1 MKERSEMKFGLFAL
15 FQALPKDSA
24 SEKLGELLAQVGAA
38 RRYGFDSILVGQ
50 HYLSS
55 PYQMLQPMPLLGRI
69 ATEAEGMRIGT
80 GITLLPLLN
89 PVAVAE
95 EAATMD
101 VICKGRFI
109 LGVGLGYREIEDR
122 AFGVKREE
130 KGQKLKE
137 ALEVIKLL
145 WGGKEVDFEGKF
157 FQLKNARIGVRPVQN
172 PRPPIWVAGNDD
184 RAVVRA
190 ANLGD
195 AWLVNPHASL
205 TTLIR
210 QVKKYRDSLTDAGKP
225 FPAEFPIV
233 RESYVARDD
242 DVALDEVRP
251 YLEAKYR
258 TYTAWGQ
265 ESAFPEKDPLTRPLG
280 ELAVDRFIIGSP
292 SRCVEDLSRFVEKL
306 GVNHVIL
313 RMSWPGMKH
322 ASVVESMRM
331 FSERVLP
338 YFRGR

>member
-1 MKERSEMKFGLFAL
+1 MEERSKMKFGLFAL
-15 FQALPKDSA
+15 FQALPKESA
-24 SEKLGELLAQVGAA
+24 REKLDELLAQVRAA
-38 RRYGFDSILVGQ
+38 KRYGFDSILVGQ
-50 HYLSS
+50 HYLST
-55 PYQMLQPMPLLGRI
+55 PYSMLQPMPLLGRI

-101 VICKGRFI
+101 VICGGRFI
-109 LGVGLGYREIEDR
+109 LAVGLGYREVEDG

-130 KGQKLKE
+130 KARKLGE

-145 WGGKEVDFEGKF
+145 WEGKEIDFRGKS
-157 FQLKNARIGVRPVQN
+157 FQLRNARIGVRPVQN
-172 PRPPIWVAGNDD
+172 PRPPIWIAGNDD

-190 ANLGD
+190 ARLGD

-205 TTLIR
+205 TTLIK
-210 QVKKYRDSLTDAGKP
+210 QVRKYRDALVESGKSSS
-225 FPAEFPIV
+225 AEFPII
-233 RESYVARDD
+233 REAYVAENDQR
-242 DVALDEVRP
+242 AFREARP

-265 ESAFPEKDPLTRPLG
+265 EAAFADRDPLTRPLS
-280 ELAVDRFIIGSP
+280 ELAVDRFIIGGP
-292 SRCVEDLSRFVEKL
+292 SKCTEDLSRFVEKL
-306 GVNHVIL
+306 GVNHIIL

-322 ASVVESMRM
+322 TSVMENIRL
-331 FSERVLP
+331 FSERVMP
-338 YFRGR
+338 YFESK